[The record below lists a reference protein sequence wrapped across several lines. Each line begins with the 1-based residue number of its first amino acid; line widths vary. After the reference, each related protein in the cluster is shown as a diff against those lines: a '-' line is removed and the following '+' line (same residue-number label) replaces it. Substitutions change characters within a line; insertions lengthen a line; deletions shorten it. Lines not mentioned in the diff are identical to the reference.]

1 MSFEGFR
8 ESNRGGRG
16 RSQNISSDQGATPPP
31 QQKKRT
37 AWDPKYDKFGQE
49 AQKHK
54 IFV

>member
-8 ESNRGGRG
+8 ESNRGGHGRG
-16 RSQNISSDQGATPPP
+16 QNISSDQGATSP

-37 AWDPKYDKFGQE
+37 AWNPEYDKFGQE